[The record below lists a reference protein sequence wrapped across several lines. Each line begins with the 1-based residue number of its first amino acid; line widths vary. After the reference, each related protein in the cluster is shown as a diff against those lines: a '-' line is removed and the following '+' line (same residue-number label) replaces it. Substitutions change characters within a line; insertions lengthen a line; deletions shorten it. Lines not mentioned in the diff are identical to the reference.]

1 MRNTGP
7 GEAEVYRRGTYIRP
21 GAREIQLFLAGNWL
35 IKARYSNFGHIS
47 TSGPERQGSTDAEH
61 RTRRGRGL
69 PMRNT
74 AGTRRGI
81 GIYRRGTQDQE
92 RPRSTDAEHRNRRG
106 RGLPTRNNRTRRGRD
121 LPTRNNMDQERQ
133 GSTDA
138 EHRNRRGRDLP
149 TRNNRTRR
157 GRGLP
162 TRNTGPGVTICHTL
176 TIIIIRINHLIYII
190 VTFDS

>member
-92 RPRSTDAEHRNRRG
+92 RPDAEH
-106 RGLPTRNNRTRRGRD
+106 RTRRGRD
-121 LPTRNNMDQERQ
+121 LPTRNTGTGEAGIYRRGTTVPGEAGVYRRGTTGPGEAGIYRRGTQEQERQ

-138 EHRNRRGRDLP
+138 EQQDQERPGSTDAEH
-149 TRNNRTRR
+149 RTRSHN
-157 GRGLP
+157 LP
-162 TRNTGPGVTICHTL
+162 HPH
-176 TIIIIRINHLIYII
+176 NHNY
-190 VTFDS
+190 